1 MTVRVASCSIFIQGG
16 YKINFEH
23 SDLEFD
29 ENLINMDI
37 QMKRNGDTTVV
48 NARAEQFE
56 DINDPIIVH
65 VSHYEKVD
73 NDYQHLVNTS
83 VNVCNIMSRMKTH
96 PILRIVMKELLKSSN
111 IPTACPIKKV
121 KLILI

>member
-1 MTVRVASCSIFIQGG
+1 M
-16 YKINFEH
+16 
-23 SDLEFD
+23 EFD
-29 ENLINMDI
+29 ENLVNMDV
-37 QMKRNGDTTVV
+37 QMKRSGDTTVV

-65 VSHYEKVD
+65 VSHYERVD